1 MDLPSN
7 GIPSLPPGS
16 VRGAT
21 LTSTA
26 SGLKPKINL
35 NLRPFSTA
43 TEESKSNG
51 KANNNAKDSKQIKTN
66 NFNNI
71 NETINETD
79 NDNESVD
86 NYPLIFF
93 HGISPGLCCYLPFLM
108 NICKDRASIFI
119 EIPHVTTMLNFTPH
133 QHSTMAYAVEHI
145 LDRHHIKEA
154 AVMGHSFGSI
164 VAKVIACSNENIKQL
179 ILVDPV
185 CLLLCL
191 PDVAY
196 NFLYWEPISRFAKFA
211 YHHLGLRGEITIS
224 NALRRH
230 FWWYENILWLED
242 LPCDLIVALPE
253 FDGIIPVDAIKEY
266 LESFKLDKV
275 GKGGKKE
282 APNQQPFLEMRR
294 SMSLSIDELPVYEN
308 DIRLIVWRNYFH
320 GRVLFEESGQQEL
333 LDEMREQQLVI
344 HKRENAMALQGD
356 LDNSLSRRQSLV
368 RANTYQ
374 RAPSYSRNISFF

>member
-1 MDLPSN
+1 MGEIDKK
-7 GIPSLPPGS
+7 
-16 VRGAT
+16 
-21 LTSTA
+21 
-26 SGLKPKINL
+26 LKL
-35 NLRPFSTA
+35 NLDLNPPS
-43 TEESKSNG
+43 ELDINY
-51 KANNNAKDSKQIKTN
+51 NNNDNWNDNS
-66 NFNNI
+66 FNN
-71 NETINETD
+71 D
-79 NDNESVD
+79 NQNTNGTRSRTSSGKVN

-133 QHSTMAYAVEHI
+133 QHSTMTYAVEHI

-191 PDVAY
+191 PDVAC
-196 NFLYWEPISRFAKFA
+196 NFLYWEPISKFAKFT

-266 LESFKLDKV
+266 LESFKLDKA

-282 APNQQPFLEMRR
+282 SANQQPLLEMRR
-294 SMSLSIDELPVYEN
+294 SMSLSVDELPVYEN

-356 LDNSLSRRQSLV
+356 LDDSLSRRQSLV
-368 RANTYQ
+368 RSNTYK